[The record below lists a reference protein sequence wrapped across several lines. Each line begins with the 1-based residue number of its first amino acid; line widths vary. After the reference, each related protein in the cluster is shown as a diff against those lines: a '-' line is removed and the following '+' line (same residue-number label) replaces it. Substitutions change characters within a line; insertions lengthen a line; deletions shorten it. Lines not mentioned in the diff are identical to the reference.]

1 MAKKETKIYYGS
13 KVIRLANY
21 FPLTEPADT
30 MVLYYDQGVNLI
42 YRFIEFAEHK
52 SFSTLFLWSGSR
64 YSEMKDKF
72 FSFFKIIEA
81 AGGVVRNEK
90 NEILVIFRN
99 GKWDLP
105 KGKIDKRKETI
116 KQAALREVKE
126 ETGIK
131 VLLIKGKLL
140 TTYHLFFR
148 KERMILKPTYWFEM
162 FADSSSK
169 FVPETKENIS
179 MVIWVKEEE
188 IPGIL
193 QNTYHSLEELFNL
206 PQLYQPGI

>member
-1 MAKKETKIYYGS
+1 MTKKEIKIYYGS
-13 KVIRLANY
+13 KVIRLTNY

-30 MVLYYDQGVNLI
+30 MVLYYDQGVNLV
-42 YRFIEFAEHK
+42 YRFVEFAEHK

-64 YSEMKDKF
+64 YGEMKDQF
-72 FSFFKIIEA
+72 FSFFKTIEA

-105 KGKIDKRKETI
+105 KGKIDMRKESI

-131 VLLIKGKLL
+131 ALLIKRKLM
-140 TTYHLFFR
+140 TTYHIFFR

-162 FADSSSK
+162 FAESSSK
-169 FVPETKENIS
+169 LVPEAKENIS
-179 MVIWVKEEE
+179 RVIWVNKEE

-206 PQLYQPGI
+206 PHLYQPGI